1 MHDVYENPL
10 TTRYASHAMQQLFSQ
25 DTRTITWR
33 KLWVAL
39 AESEM
44 ELGLPVTQAQVDE
57 LKAHITD
64 IDYDAVARKEREI
77 RHDSATRTCSRRSSP
92 RWASAPACGCRTC

>member
-10 TTRYASHAMQQLFSQ
+10 TTRYASRAMQQLFSQ

-57 LKAHITD
+57 LQGA
-64 IDYDAVARKEREI
+64 YN
-77 RHDSATRTCSRRSSP
+77 RHRLRRSGAQGARDTP
-92 RWASAPACGCRTC
+92 